1 MEFEL
6 EELLLVELLLE
17 DVLFELEVV
26 VVEDEFD
33 ELLLE
38 LELEPVFVETG
49 AGGA

>member
-1 MEFEL
+1 VEFEL